1 MWHVYYKSHIISIWM
16 TKMRKNIYIE
26 QGKQTLLLKK
36 KYSTLMTYVLTKIR
50 LHVSAN
56 LRRKVMERTVK

>member
-1 MWHVYYKSHIISIWM
+1 M
-16 TKMRKNIYIE
+16 TKMHRNIYIE
-26 QGKQTLLLKK
+26 QGKQTLLSKR
-36 KYSTLMTYVLTKIR
+36 KYSTLMTYVRTKIR